1 MVNSSSN
8 RNTCGSLCDFL
19 CESLGRS
26 FPSQGLAGPV
36 VHEPRDV
43 VEIALGE
50 FSEICPLG
58 QELAEEAIGVLI

>member
-36 VHEPRDV
+36 VHQSGDV
-43 VEIALGE
+43 IEIALAELSQIGA
-50 FSEICPLG
+50 LG